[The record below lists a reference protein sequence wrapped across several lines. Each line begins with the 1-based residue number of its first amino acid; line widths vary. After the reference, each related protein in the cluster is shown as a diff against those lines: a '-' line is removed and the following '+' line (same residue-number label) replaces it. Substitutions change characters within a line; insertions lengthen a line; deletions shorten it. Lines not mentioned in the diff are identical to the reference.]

1 MSQNLILCG
10 FMGCG
15 KSTIGRRLATVS
27 QREFVDMDSFI
38 ELEQRTTI
46 PEIFSSLGESAFR
59 QMETQAAL
67 SLSQKQGL
75 VIACGGGTV
84 LNPENV
90 RLLKQSGTILLLDT
104 PLAALQE
111 RLKFDTHRPLL
122 QRPDRQEFITSLYQ
136 QRMPLYRQ
144 AADKIVPS
152 GAPASVVVERILELV
167 GETDVPVS

>member
-15 KSTIGRRLATVS
+15 KSTIGHRLAVLS
-27 QREFVDMDSFI
+27 HRDFIDMDKFI
-38 ELEQRTTI
+38 ESEQKMTI
-46 PEIFSSLGESAFR
+46 TEIFSSLGEAAFR

-90 RLLKQSGTILLLDT
+90 RLLKQSGTILFLDT

-111 RLKFDTHRPLL
+111 RLKLDTHRPLL
-122 QRPDRQEFITSLYQ
+122 QRPDRREFIADLYQ
-136 QRMPLYRQ
+136 QRTPLYQQ
-144 AADKIVPS
+144 AADKIVPA
-152 GAPASVVVERILELV
+152 GAPASVVAHRILELV
-167 GETDVPVS
+167 GEA